1 MNRELKLPSNRN
13 FGITISSVLIIISLY
28 LYIRH
33 DYTNYYLYLVTLFFL
48 FLGALNSKYL
58 YHLNY
63 VWFYIGIFLSKIVSP
78 VILFAFY
85 FFIFVPYGIF
95 GRLFIKDIKEIRKKD
110 NQSSSNWKTLSSKT
124 DYERQF

>member
-1 MNRELKLPSNRN
+1 MNKELKLPSNRN
-13 FGITISSVLIIISLY
+13 FGITIAIVLFIICSYLY
-28 LYIRH
+28 LRH